1 MKKFLIGIS
10 KTILSALLGI
20 LFAYTIISCMNTEDE
35 LVNKYCS
42 GLSGYEYGQCQ
53 AQIYGGK

>member
-1 MKKFLIGIS
+1 MRELLAGSLVGILMAFI
-10 KTILSALLGI
+10 ILSCA
-20 LFAYTIISCMNTEDE
+20 AKEDE

-53 AQIYGGK
+53 MTIY